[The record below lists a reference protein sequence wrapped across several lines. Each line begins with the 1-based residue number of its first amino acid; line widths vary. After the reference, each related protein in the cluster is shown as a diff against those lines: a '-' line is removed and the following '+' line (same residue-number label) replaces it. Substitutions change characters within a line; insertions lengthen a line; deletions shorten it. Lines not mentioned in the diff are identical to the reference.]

1 MNVSQVTNDILNN
14 PRFEGAIDSI
24 SWMTDWIDVGF
35 GMVITLVAFL
45 IILVAMLKNV
55 LAAAYCAYPK
65 FWNSVHEAHETKR
78 SNQNTNVFTQMLD
91 MFQGVGSSRGGSIN
105 GGSIGQIIMGILPDI
120 KSMTDFESDT
130 LSPKNYFM
138 KAIPQMLVC
147 VILGAFIYNGT
158 YRDVA
163 ARVVDFGSTMVER
176 TLLSFDPIA
185 AFDDFTGSAG
195 RPVFA
200 SDGATRVEDQRVN
213 KLATN
218 MYTAIIGTYKD
229 ITTAEQK
236 RVLADN
242 CEGMATLVLDEA
254 YNNSQMPTG
263 LKTDETYSF
272 ALKLSWSSA
281 DRDTSAMIGKAS
293 SNPDV
298 YQYASC
304 IPISGL
310 SVPTSETHE
319 SYIYLVAVMQFTK
332 GQAVAANVGY
342 NDMTLH
348 LGNGVS
354 ANYNASIFMSPKEY
368 AVTDGN
374 NTVGTIKMDSS
385 PSNRKITFEAATG
398 ASIDSSKSYNISG
411 GITLRVQDKDGKLVT
426 YTVTKLIPSGDG
438 SLTAPESATAG
449 TYPTSVNFGESVIN
463 PSRAEQQT
471 PAPTADQG

>member
-242 CEGMATLVLDEA
+242 CEGMAKLVLDEA

-342 NDMTLH
+342 DDMTLH
-348 LGNGVS
+348 LG
-354 ANYNASIFMSPKEY
+354 ATAQPYNASIFMSPKTY
-368 AVTDGN
+368 TVTDGN
-374 NTVGTIKMDSS
+374 TTVGNITMDSS
-385 PSNRKITFEAATG
+385 ARTMKFESATG
-398 ASIDSSKSYNISG
+398 ASIDSSKSYTISG
-411 GITLRVQDKDGKLVT
+411 GITLRVKDKDGKLVT
-426 YTVTKLIPSGDG
+426 YTISQLIPTGDG
-438 SLTAPESATAG
+438 ALTAPADATAG
-449 TYPTSVNFGESVIN
+449 TFPTSVNYTGDVIN